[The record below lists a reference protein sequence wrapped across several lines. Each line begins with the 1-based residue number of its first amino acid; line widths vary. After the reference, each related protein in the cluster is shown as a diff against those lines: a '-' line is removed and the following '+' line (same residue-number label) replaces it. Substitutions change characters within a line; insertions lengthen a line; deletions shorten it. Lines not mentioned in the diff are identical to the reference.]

1 MANEEQQVQQQIN
14 IEIGEKEAEGIYS
27 NLAII
32 SHSPAEFILDFT
44 RVLPGI
50 PKSKISARI
59 IMTPQH
65 AKMLLGALKDNIDK
79 FENQFGE
86 IQLVGLPPSGR
97 IWLPAGGQSKGRKD
111 QLMIGIL

>member
-1 MANEEQQVQQQIN
+1 MTDDKNNPAGQQQIN

-32 SHSPAEFILDFT
+32 SHSPAEFIFDFT

-65 AKMLLGALKDNIDK
+65 AKMLLNALKENVEK

-86 IQLVGLPPSGR
+86 IQIFGAVNQ
-97 IWLPAGGQSKGRKD
+97 GGFGFQPIVKPEDEK
-111 QLMIGIL
+111 IN

>member
-1 MANEEQQVQQQIN
+1 MTDDKNKPAPQQQIN

-50 PKSKISARI
+50 PKSKINARI

-65 AKMLLGALKDNIDK
+65 AKMLLNALNENVEK

-86 IQLVGLPPSGR
+86 IQIFGAVNQ
-97 IWLPAGGQSKGRKD
+97 GGFGFQPTVNPEDEK
-111 QLMIGIL
+111 IN

>member
-1 MANEEQQVQQQIN
+1 MAENENVQGQQIN

-32 SHSPAEFILDFT
+32 SHSPAEFIIDFT

-65 AKMLLGALKDNIDK
+65 GKMLLNALKDNIDK
-79 FENQFGE
+79 YENQFGE
-86 IQLVGLPPSGR
+86 IQILGVQPQGGFGFQPLVKPKEEK
-97 IWLPAGGQSKGRKD
+97 IN
-111 QLMIGIL
+111 